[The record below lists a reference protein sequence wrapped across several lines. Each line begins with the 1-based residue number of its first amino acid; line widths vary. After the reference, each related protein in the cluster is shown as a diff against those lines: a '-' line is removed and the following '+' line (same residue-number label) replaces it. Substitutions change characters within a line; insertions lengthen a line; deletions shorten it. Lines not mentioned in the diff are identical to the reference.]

1 MSQGSSLFL
10 SLRNTT
16 RGRWFVAAL
25 LGALLSG
32 CPDEPVP
39 VEPEKPWATVA
50 DQQTAAL
57 MSVTGRSSSDVW
69 AVGADK
75 GSGPK
80 VLHFDG
86 TEWRE
91 LSTGQRGDLWWVHAF
106 EEGPVMMAGANATI
120 LRYENGQFARMRTPG
135 LARQTVYGLWGARP
149 DDVYAVGSVS
159 GRGGFLWHFDGTEW
173 REVALPAEAMP
184 RTPDGDFPGLF
195 KVWGNGRGDVYVVGA
210 LGVVLRSREGGA
222 FEVLPTGTTSRLFT
236 VYGAG
241 NTVVVVGGSTTGEI
255 LELSPSGQF
264 LRREPA
270 EAPLLQGLAV
280 APDGTAWATGFQGE
294 VYRRTSGRWSKV
306 EHGQTP
312 AVESLH
318 AAWVDPDGGL
328 WAVGGNV
335 LSGSLDSGAILHQ
348 GEEVKTISRPTPP
361 PPPTAVCPPA
371 QVDPAPSGSI
381 ARRWNEQI
389 LGAIRRDLP
398 RPTVHARNL
407 YHLSAAMWD
416 AWAAYDATADGV
428 FVREK
433 LTATNVESARR
444 EAVSYAAYRVLRH
457 RYVNA
462 VGGAVSATCFES
474 FLTSLGYDPAD
485 TNATGNSPRAL
496 GNRIA
501 QTIISAGAD
510 DGANE
515 QNNYRDTTSF
525 VAGNPPLVVEEA
537 GVTVQNPSAWQPLN
551 LAVAVTQN
559 GVVTPSGVQGYIGAH
574 WGRVTTY
581 ALPRPAGGGLL
592 LDPGP
597 APTFGAELRE
607 HAVDVLRKSSQLG
620 SDELIDLSPGA
631 YGNNSLGKNDGTGY
645 PVNPVTGQPY
655 APARV
660 RRGDFGRVLA
670 EFWAD
675 GPKSETP
682 PGHWNVLANQVADSP
697 GFQRRLFGT
706 GTPVDA
712 LEWDVKVYLAL
723 NGATHDAAIV
733 AWEVKRAASTAR
745 PITLIRYMGG
755 KGQSSDPSGP
765 SYHADGLPLIP
776 GLIEVITAESSAP
789 GERHAHLAHFKGQVA
804 VHSWRGEPGDRLNEV
819 GGSGWVRAVDWMP
832 YQLRTFVT
840 PAFPGFISG
849 HSTFSRASAEVL
861 TSLTGSAY
869 FPGGL
874 GEFVAGRNAYLTF
887 EKGPTTDVRLQ
898 WATYYDAADQAGQSR
913 LWGGIHVG
921 PDDLMGRTLGK
932 QIGLASIDH
941 SRRFFDGTAVP

>member
-1 MSQGSSLFL
+1 MTRGSSLSL
-10 SLRNTT
+10 SVRALAP
-16 RGRWFVAAL
+16 GRWLVAAL

-32 CPDEPVP
+32 CPDEP
-39 VEPEKPWATVA
+39 EPAPPEQPWATVA

-57 MSVTGRSSSDVW
+57 LSVTGRSSTDVW

-75 GSGPK
+75 GSGPR

-86 TEWRE
+86 AEWRA

-106 EEGPVMMAGANATI
+106 EQGPVMMAGANATI
-120 LRYENGQFARMRTPG
+120 LRYDNGQFTRMSTPG

-159 GRGGFLWHFDGTEW
+159 GRGGFIWHFDGTAW

-195 KVWGNGRGDVYVVGA
+195 KVWGNAQGEVYVVGA
-210 LGVVLRSREGGA
+210 LGTVLRSRSGGA

-236 VYGAG
+236 VFGQG
-241 NTVVVVGGSTTGEI
+241 NTVVVVGGEGTGEI

-264 LRREPA
+264 LRRAPQG
-270 EAPLLQGLAV
+270 APLLQGLAV
-280 APDGTAWATGFQGE
+280 AKDGTAWATGFQGE
-294 VYRRTSGRWSKV
+294 VYKRTAGTWSRV
-306 EHGQTP
+306 DHGQALT
-312 AVESLH
+312 VESLH

-348 GEEVKTISRPTPP
+348 GAQVRTLERPVPPTPSA
-361 PPPTAVCPPA
+361 AVCPQG
-371 QVDPAPSGSI
+371 QVDPYPSGSI

-407 YHLSAAMWD
+407 YHLSAGMWD
-416 AWAAYDATADGV
+416 AWAAYDATADGT

-433 LTATNVESARR
+433 HTATNVEAARR
-444 EAVSYAAYRVLRH
+444 EAVSYAAYRILHH

-462 VGGAVSATCFES
+462 IGGATSAACFER
-474 FLTSLGYDPAD
+474 FMRSLGYEPAD
-485 TNATGNSPRAL
+485 TSTTGDSPRAL

-501 QTIISAGAD
+501 QAIISVGAD

-525 VAGNPPLVVEEA
+525 VAANPALVVEEA
-537 GVTVQNPSAWQPLN
+537 GVTVQNPTAWQPLN

-559 GVVTPSGVQGYIGAH
+559 GVVTASGVQGYIGAQ
-574 WGRVTTY
+574 WGRVRTF
-581 ALPRPAGGGLL
+581 ALTRPAGGGLL

-597 APTFGAELRE
+597 APSFGPELRE
-607 HAVDVLRKSSQLG
+607 HAVEVLRKSSLLG
-620 SDELIDLSPGA
+620 SDEMIDLSPGA
-631 YGNNSLGKNDGTGY
+631 YGNNSLGKNDGTGH
-645 PVNPVTGQPY
+645 PVNPITGQAY

-660 RRGDFGRVLA
+660 RVGDFGRVLA

-682 PGHWNVLANQVADSP
+682 PGHWNVLANQVADSA
-697 GFQRRLFGT
+697 GFQRRLFGA
-706 GTPVDA
+706 GTAVDP

-733 AWEVKRAASTAR
+733 AWEVKRVFATAR

-765 SYHADGLPLIP
+765 SYHADGLPLVP
-776 GLIEVITAESSAP
+776 GLIEIITVESSAP
-789 GERHAHLAHFKGQVA
+789 GQRHAHLAHFKGQVA

-819 GGSGWVRAVDWMP
+819 GGSGWVRAIDWMP

-840 PAFPGFISG
+840 PAFPGFVSG

-869 FPGGL
+869 FPGGF
-874 GEFVAGRNAYLTF
+874 GEFVAPRNGYLTF
-887 EKGPTTDVRLQ
+887 EKGPSTDVRLQ

-913 LWGGIHVG
+913 LWGGIHVA
-921 PDDLMGRTLGK
+921 PDDLMGRTLGQK
-932 QIGLASIDH
+932 VGLAAMDRARS
-941 SRRFFDGTAVP
+941 FFDGSAAP